1 MAAVAQE
8 AVFRIRNFG
17 NDRDYDN
24 VDELIDGLVE
34 HYRGMSV
41 AVHVRTPQY
50 GMTMPF
56 FVDVSENGE
65 VFETYAEVPN
75 KLVNVERIREAATS

>member
-1 MAAVAQE
+1 MAAVMQE

-41 AVHVRTPQY
+41 AVLVQTPKF
-50 GMTMPF
+50 GMTRPF
-56 FVDVSENGE
+56 FVDVSQNGE
-65 VFETYAEVPN
+65 VFETYGDVPN
-75 KLVNVERIREAATS
+75 KPVNIERIREAATS